1 MEQLLEALTGET
13 FETKLEPITTDVYG
27 AALTRRGFVK
37 AGGALLVGFGLLR
50 GGVAKASVLRAD
62 GNAFDASLPQS
73 WIEIRPDNTVLYRT
87 GKSDFGQGTI
97 YTAYKQIIAD
107 ELDVT
112 FEAITTVVTADTDTT
127 PEGGGTFGLLGEGT
141 PNIRKAA
148 AYTREALLQLA
159 SQRLGVP
166 KEQLK
171 VADGVVSGGG
181 KQVSYG
187 DLVKDQN
194 LELTIPVGGD
204 LTSIFGLRI
213 TGNPPLKPAS
223 EMKVVGK
230 SYKNSN
236 ISSKAK
242 AEELWITN
250 VKLPGMLH
258 ARVIHPATLGS
269 HLVEAGK
276 VDTAKFPNTQLIVK
290 GDLVAVVAPT
300 EWEAIQASW
309 QVAGKTKWTE
319 WKGLPGKDK
328 VWDHLRNDS
337 DWKTAPVARGRKN
350 KGDTATA
357 MPAAPKKLE
366 ATYRLPYW
374 KHAPIGPT
382 LAVADY
388 KTDGSVTVHA
398 HTQNAQALRGQIAKM
413 LGTSVNNVVVKTYSG
428 AGHYG
433 RSNGGNSGAEDEAVI
448 LSKELGK
455 PVRVQWMRNDD
466 MQWSTQSPIAFADV
480 RIGLNADGKIAAYE
494 IDHFM
499 PAMQDDRMIG
509 AVIAGLPTMN
519 APSEKG
525 GPLNG
530 IANGPSDQW
539 LYDTVP
545 NLAERAHGTYQ
556 VGQKASPVAIGLRD
570 HSMRTPGQFQQ
581 NFPREMAMSE
591 AAGLAGADPL
601 QFRLDHAKDER
612 LINVLKR
619 LREESGWET
628 RPTPAPTATSMGT
641 GVVRGHGVSAMLR
654 SGTYWGCACEVSI
667 TLATGAVKVD
677 KYTVVLD
684 PGIVVNP
691 EQLKRQAQGGAM
703 MGLSI
708 ALHEEV
714 PFNESAVTAQDWYS
728 YPILT
733 MAEIPEC
740 KVVLLHRPEF
750 GTMGQGSEAANALG
764 ASAIASAVFDAT
776 GSPMRQIP
784 LRPAYVK
791 KMLDARNSD
800 TNAIPP
806 HHEERNDGSKPKSD
820 APAASTV

>member
-1 MEQLLEALTGET
+1 MEQLLEALTA
-13 FETKLEPITTDVYG
+13 DVYG
-27 AALTRRGFVK
+27 AKLTRRGFVK
-37 AGGALLVGFGLLR
+37 AGGTLMVGFGLLR
-50 GGVAKASVLRAD
+50 SGVARAAGRPD
-62 GNAFDASLPQS
+62 GNAFDPSLPQS

-97 YTAYKQIIAD
+97 YTAYRQIIAD

-112 FEAITTVVTADTDTT
+112 FEAITTVVSADTDTT

-148 AYTREALLQLA
+148 AYTRQALLQLA

-166 KEQLK
+166 KDQLNTS
-171 VADGVVSGGG
+171 DGVVYGGG

-187 DLVKDQN
+187 ELVKDQN
-194 LELTIPVGGD
+194 LQLSIPVAGD

-213 TGNPPLKPAS
+213 TGDPPLKPAR
-223 EMKVVGK
+223 EMKIVGK
-230 SYKNSN
+230 SYKNSS
-236 ISSKAK
+236 ISSKVK
-242 AEELWITN
+242 ADELWVTN

-258 ARVIHPATLGS
+258 GRVVHPGTLGS

-276 VDTAKFPNTQLIVK
+276 LDTTKFPNTQLIVN

-300 EWEAIQASW
+300 EWEAVLASG
-309 QVAGKTKWTE
+309 QVADTTKWTE
-319 WKGLPGKDK
+319 WKGLPGKENVYDY
-328 VWDHLRNDS
+328 LRNDA

-350 KGDTATA
+350 KGDTTA
-357 MPAAPKKLE
+357 VMQASPKKLE

-388 KTDGSVTVHA
+388 KADGSVTVHT
-398 HTQNAQALRGQIAKM
+398 HTQNAQALRGQIAMM
-413 LGTSVNNVVVKTYSG
+413 LGTSLDKVVVKTYSG

-433 RSNGGNSGAEDEAVI
+433 RSNGGNAGAEDEAVI

-455 PVRVQWMRNDD
+455 PVRVQWMRNDE
-466 MQWSTQSPIAFADV
+466 MQWSTQSPIAFSDV
-480 RIGLNADGKIAAYE
+480 RIGLDAGGKIAAYE

-499 PAMQDDRMIG
+499 PAFQDDRMIG
-509 AVIAGLPTMN
+509 AVIAGLPTMD

-525 GPLNG
+525 RMLNS
-530 IANGPSDQW
+530 ISNGPSDQW
-539 LYDTVP
+539 LYDTVA
-545 NLAERAHGTYQ
+545 NLTERAHGTYQ
-556 VGQKASPVAIGLRD
+556 VGQKNSPMAIGLRD

-591 AAGLAGADPL
+591 AAALAGADPL
-601 QFRLDHAKDER
+601 QFRIDHAKEER
-612 LINVLKR
+612 LITVLKR
-619 LREESGWET
+619 LKEESGWEA
-628 RPTPAPTATSMGT
+628 RPTPAPKANGNGRD

-654 SGTYWGCACEVSI
+654 SGTYWGCACEVSV

-677 KYTVVLD
+677 KYTVVVD

-691 EQLKRQAQGGAM
+691 EQLKRQVEGGAM

-714 PFNESAVTAQDWYS
+714 PFNESGITAEDWLS

-733 MAEIPEC
+733 MAEIPDF
-740 KVVLLHRPEF
+740 KVVLLHNPEV

-776 GSPMRQIP
+776 GRPMRQIP

-791 KMLDARNSD
+791 KMLDTRNSD
-800 TNAIPP
+800 TNQVPP
-806 HHEERNDGSKPKSD
+806 HHDEHNDPTKPKTASPAGSD
-820 APAASTV
+820 V

>member
-1 MEQLLEALTGET
+1 MEQLLEAMTGDV
-13 FETKLEPITTDVYG
+13 FKAKLEAVTTDVYG
-27 AALTRRGFVK
+27 ARLTRRGFVK
-37 AGGALLVGFGLLR
+37 AGGTLIVGFSMLR
-50 GGVAKASVLRAD
+50 GGVARATGRPD

-73 WIEIRPDNTVLYRT
+73 WIEIHPDNTVLYRT

-97 YTAYKQIIAD
+97 YTAYRQIIAD

-112 FEAITTVVTADTDTT
+112 FESITTVVSADTDTT

-148 AYTREALLQLA
+148 AYTRQALLQLA

-171 VADGVVSGGG
+171 TIDGVVYGGG

-194 LELTIPVGGD
+194 LQLTIPVDGQ

-213 TGNPPLKPAS
+213 TGDPPLKPAS
-223 EMKVVGK
+223 EMKIVGK

-236 ISSKAK
+236 ISSKVRAD
-242 AEELWITN
+242 ELWVTN
-250 VKLPGMLH
+250 VKLRGMLH
-258 ARVIHPATLGS
+258 ARMVHPGTLGS

-276 VDTAKFPNTQLIVK
+276 VDNTKFPNTRLVVK

-300 EWEAIQASW
+300 EWEAVQASQ
-309 QVAGKTKWTE
+309 QVASATKWTE
-319 WKGLPGKDK
+319 WKGLPGTDK
-328 VWDHLRNDS
+328 VYDHLRNEC
-337 DWKTAPVARGRKN
+337 DWKAAPVAKGRKN
-350 KGDTATA
+350 KGDTAA
-357 MPAAPKKLE
+357 VVLASPRKLE

-374 KHAPIGPT
+374 KHAPIGPA

-388 KTDGSVTVHA
+388 KADGSVTVHT
-398 HTQNAQALRGQIAKM
+398 HTQNAQALRGQLAKM
-413 LGTSVNNVVVKTYSG
+413 LGTTLDKVVVKTYSG

-433 RSNGGNSGAEDEAVI
+433 RSNGGNAGAEDEAVI

-466 MQWSTQSPIAFADV
+466 MQWSTQSPVAFSDV
-480 RIGLNADGKIAAYE
+480 RIGLTADGKIAAYE

-509 AVIAGLPTMN
+509 AVIAGLPTMD

-525 GPLNG
+525 RMLDS
-530 IANGPSDQW
+530 ISNGPSDQW
-539 LYDTVP
+539 LYDAVP
-545 NLAERAHGTYQ
+545 NLVERAHGTYQ
-556 VGQKASPVAIGLRD
+556 IGQKSSPVKIGLRD

-591 AAGLAGADPL
+591 AAALAGADPL

-612 LINVLKR
+612 LIALLKR
-619 LREESGWET
+619 LKEESGWEVHSHS
-628 RPTPAPTATSMGT
+628 APKAASTGS

-654 SGTYWGCACEVSI
+654 SGTYWGCACEVSV
-667 TLATGAVKVD
+667 TLSTGAVKVD
-677 KYTVVLD
+677 KSTFVVD

-691 EQLKRQAQGGAM
+691 EQLKRQVEGGAM

-714 PFNESAVTAQDWYS
+714 SFNESGVTARDWYS

-733 MAEIPEC
+733 MAEIPEF
-740 KVVLLHRPEF
+740 KVVLLHRPEV
-750 GTMGQGSEAANALG
+750 GNMGQGSEAANALG

-784 LRPAYVK
+784 LRPEYVK

-806 HHEERNDGSKPKSD
+806 HHDDSSDQTKPKSG
-820 APAASTV
+820 APAASTL

>member
-1 MEQLLEALTGET
+1 MEQLLEALTGEVYGAQPEALT
-13 FETKLEPITTDVYG
+13 SDVYG
-27 AALTRRGFVK
+27 AKLTRRGFVK
-37 AGGALLVGFGLLR
+37 AGGALVVGFGLLR
-50 GGVAKASVLRAD
+50 GGVARAGTGRAD
-62 GNAFDASLPQS
+62 GNAFDPGLPQS
-73 WIEIRPDNTVLYRT
+73 WIEIHPDNTVLYRT

-107 ELDVT
+107 ELDVS

-127 PEGGGTFGLLGEGT
+127 PEGGGTFGLLGEGI

-166 KEQLK
+166 KDQLK
-171 VADGVVSGGG
+171 TADGIVSGGG
-181 KQVSYG
+181 KKVSYG
-187 DLVKDQN
+187 DLVKDGNFQ
-194 LELTIPVGGD
+194 LTIPVGGD

-213 TGNPPLKPAS
+213 TGNPPLKPTS

-230 SYKNSN
+230 SYNNSN
-236 ISSKAK
+236 IASKVK
-242 AEELWITN
+242 AEELWVTN
-250 VKLPGMLH
+250 VKLPGMMH
-258 ARVIHPATLGS
+258 GRVVHPGTLGS
-269 HLVEAGK
+269 HLVSAGTLDK
-276 VDTAKFPNTQLIVK
+276 TKFPNTQLIVK

-300 EWEAIQASW
+300 EWEAVQASW
-309 QVAGKTKWTE
+309 QVAGATKWTE

-328 VWDHLRNDS
+328 LYDHLRNES
-337 DWKTAPVARGRKN
+337 DWKTAPVAKGRKN
-350 KGDTATA
+350 KGDTKSVMEAS
-357 MPAAPKKLE
+357 PKKLE

-388 KTDGSVTVHA
+388 KTDGSVVVHT
-398 HTQNAQALRGQIAKM
+398 HTQNAQALRGQLAKM
-413 LGTSVNNVVVKTYSG
+413 LGTSINNVVVKTYSG

-433 RSNGGNSGAEDEAVI
+433 RSNGGNAGAEDEAVI
-448 LSKELGK
+448 LSKEVGK
-455 PVRVQWMRNDD
+455 PVRVQWMRNDE
-466 MQWSTQSPIAFADV
+466 MQWSTQSPVAFADV
-480 RIGLNADGKIAAYE
+480 RIAVDAGGKISAYE

-499 PAMQDDRMIG
+499 PAMQDDRLIG

-525 GPLNG
+525 AILNG
-530 IANGPSDQW
+530 IGNGPSDDW
-539 LYDTVP
+539 LYAAVP
-545 NLAERAHGTYQ
+545 ALTERAHGTYQ
-556 VGQKASPVAIGLRD
+556 IGQQKSPVSIGIRD
-570 HSMRTPGQFQQ
+570 HTMRTPGQFQQ

-612 LINVLKR
+612 LIQVLNR
-619 LREESGWET
+619 LKVESGWEA
-628 RPTPAPTATSMGT
+628 RPSPSAASASGI
-641 GVVRGHGVSAMLR
+641 VRGHGVSAMLR
-654 SGTYWGCACEVSI
+654 SGTYWGCACEVSVNQ
-667 TLATGAVKVD
+667 ATGAVKVD
-677 KYTVVLD
+677 KYTIVLD

-691 EQLKRQAQGGAM
+691 DQLKRQVQGGAM

-714 PFNESAVTAQDWYS
+714 PFNESGITATDWYS

-733 MAEIPEC
+733 MAEIPEF

-764 ASAIASAVFDAT
+764 ASAIASAVYDAT
-776 GSPMRQIP
+776 GKPVRQIP

-791 KMLDARNSD
+791 QMLAGNSD
-800 TNAIPP
+800 INAIPP
-806 HHEERNDGSKPKSD
+806 RHDEPTKTGSS
-820 APAASTV
+820 APPATSAL

>member
-1 MEQLLEALTGET
+1 MEQLVEALTGESYG
-13 FETKLEPITTDVYG
+13 TKLEAVTTDVYG
-27 AALTRRGFVK
+27 AKLTRRGFVK
-37 AGGALLVGFGLLR
+37 AGGTLVVGFGLLR
-50 GGVAKASVLRAD
+50 GNIARAGIGRAD
-62 GNAFDASLPQS
+62 GNAFDPSLPQS

-97 YTAYKQIIAD
+97 YTAYKQILAD

-127 PEGGGTFGLLGEGT
+127 PEGGGTFGLLGEGI

-148 AYTREALLQLA
+148 AYTRLALLQLA

-171 VADGVVSGGG
+171 TVDGIVSGGG

-187 DLVKDQN
+187 ELVKDQN
-194 LELTIPVGGD
+194 FALTIPVRGD
-204 LTSIFGLRI
+204 LTSIFGLNI

-223 EMKVVGK
+223 EMKIVGK

-236 ISSKAK
+236 IA
-242 AEELWITN
+242 
-250 VKLPGMLH
+250 
-258 ARVIHPATLGS
+258 
-269 HLVEAGK
+269 
-276 VDTAKFPNTQLIVK
+276 FPNTQLIVK

-300 EWEAIQASW
+300 EWEAVQASW
-309 QVAGKTKWTE
+309 QVAGGTKWTE

-328 VWDHLRNDS
+328 VYEHLRNES

-350 KGDTATA
+350 KGNTASVMEA
-357 MPAAPKKLE
+357 SSKKLE

-382 LAVADY
+382 LALADY
-388 KTDGSVTVHA
+388 KSDGSVVVHT
-398 HTQNAQALRGQIAKM
+398 HTQNAQALRGQLAMM
-413 LGTSVNNVVVKTYSG
+413 LGTTIDKVVVKTYSG

-433 RSNGGNSGAEDEAVI
+433 RSNGGNAGAEDEAVI

-455 PVRVQWMRNDD
+455 PVRVQWMRNDE
-466 MQWSTQSPIAFADV
+466 MQWSTQSPVAFADV
-480 RIGLNADGKIAAYE
+480 RIAVDDKGKISAYE

-499 PAMQDDRMIG
+499 PAGQDDRLIG

-525 GPLNG
+525 AILNG
-530 IANGPSDQW
+530 IGNGPSDNW
-539 LYDTVP
+539 LYDAVP
-545 NLAERAHGTYQ
+545 ALTERAHGTYQ
-556 VGQKASPVAIGLRD
+556 IGQKASPVAIGIRD
-570 HSMRTPGQFQQ
+570 HTMRTPGQFQQ

-591 AAGLAGADPL
+591 AAALASADPL
-601 QFRLDHAKDER
+601 QFRLDHAQDER
-612 LINVLKR
+612 LITVLKR
-619 LREESGWET
+619 LKDESAWES
-628 RPTPAPTATSMGT
+628 RPSRAPSSAS
-641 GVVRGHGVSAMLR
+641 GVVRGRGVSAMLR
-654 SGTYWGCACEVSI
+654 SGTYWGCACEVSV
-667 TLATGAVKVD
+667 TLETGAVKVD
-677 KYTVVLD
+677 KYTIVLD

-691 EQLKRQAQGGAM
+691 EQLKRQVQGGAM

-714 PFNESAVTAQDWYS
+714 PFNESGITAADWYS

-733 MAEIPEC
+733 MAEIPEF

-750 GTMGQGSEAANALG
+750 GTMGQGSEAATALG

-776 GSPMRQIP
+776 GKPMRQIP

-791 KMLDARNSD
+791 QMLAGNAEI
-800 TNAIPP
+800 NAIPP
-806 HHEERNDGSKPKSD
+806 HHNDPTSPRTGPSGP
-820 APAASTV
+820 PASSAL

>member
-1 MEQLLEALTGET
+1 MVQLLEAMGLESLATERET
-13 FETKLEPITTDVYG
+13 TSINVYG
-27 AALTRRGFVK
+27 ATLTRRGFVK
-37 AGGALLVGFGLLR
+37 AGGMLAVGVGLLR
-50 GGVAKASVLRAD
+50 GGVASAAAFRPD

-97 YTAYKQIIAD
+97 YTAYRQLIAD
-107 ELDVT
+107 ELDIP

-148 AYTREALLQLA
+148 AYTRQALLKLA
-159 SQRLGVP
+159 SERLGVP
-166 KEQLK
+166 ADQLK
-171 VADGVVSGGG
+171 VVDGVVHGGG
-181 KQVSYG
+181 KTISYG
-187 DLVKDQN
+187 ELVKDQS
-194 LELTIPVGGD
+194 LQLTIPVAGD
-204 LTSIFGLRI
+204 LTSMFGLRI
-213 TGNPPLKPAS
+213 TGNPPLKPVS
-223 EMKVVGK
+223 EMKIVGK
-230 SYKNSN
+230 SYKNSA
-236 ISSKAK
+236 IASKVR
-242 AEELWITN
+242 AEEPWVTN

-276 VDTAKFPNTQLIVK
+276 VDTAKFPTTKVVVK
-290 GDLVAVVAPT
+290 GDLVAVVSPSQ
-300 EWEAIQASW
+300 WEAVRAAL
-309 QVAGKTKWTE
+309 QVEAGTKWTE

-328 VWDHLRNDS
+328 IYDHLRNES
-337 DWKTAPVARGRKN
+337 DWTKARVAAGRKN
-350 KGDTATA
+350 KGATGPVFEKA
-357 MPAAPKKLE
+357 SKKLE

-388 KTDGSVTVHA
+388 KPDGSVTIHT
-398 HTQNAQALRGQIAKM
+398 HTQNSQALRGQIAKM
-413 LGTSVNNVVVKTYSG
+413 LGTSVNNVVVKTYAG

-433 RSNGGNSGAEDEAVI
+433 RSNGGNAGAEDEAVI

-455 PVRVQWMRNDD
+455 PVRVQWMRDD
-466 MQWSTQSPIAFADV
+466 EMKWSTSSPVAFADV
-480 RIGLNADGKIAAYE
+480 RIALGEDGKIAAYE

-499 PAMQDDRMIG
+499 PAMQDDRLIG
-509 AVIAGLPTMN
+509 AVIAGLPVMD
-519 APSEKG
+519 APTEKG
-525 GPLNG
+525 SMLNN
-530 IANGPSDQW
+530 IANGPSDAW

-545 NLAERAHGTYQ
+545 NLVERAHGTYQ
-556 VGQKASPVAIGLRD
+556 VGQLKSPLAIGLRD

-591 AAGLAGADPL
+591 AAALAGADPL
-601 QFRLDHAKDER
+601 QFRIDHARDER
-612 LINVLKR
+612 LIHVLKR

-628 RPTPAPTATSMGT
+628 RPSPAANASGS

-654 SGTYWGCACEVSI
+654 SGTYWGCACEVSVN
-667 TLATGAVKVD
+667 LGTGAVKVE
-677 KYTVVLD
+677 KYTVALD
-684 PGIVVNP
+684 PGVVVNP
-691 EQLKRQAQGGAM
+691 EQLKRQAEGGAM

-714 PFNESAVTAQDWYS
+714 PFNESAITAEHWLS

-740 KVVLLHRPEF
+740 KVVLLNNPAV
-750 GTMGQGSEAANALG
+750 GQMGQGSEAANALG

-776 GSPMRQIP
+776 GKPMRQLP
-784 LRPAYVK
+784 LRPEYVK
-791 KMLDARNSD
+791 KMLAGDSD
-800 TNAIPP
+800 INRVPP
-806 HHEERNDGSKPKSD
+806 RHDDSNEKAPQAG

>member
-1 MEQLLEALTGET
+1 MEQLLEALTGGEFT
-13 FETKLEPITTDVYG
+13 AKLEAVTTDVFG
-27 AALTRRGFVK
+27 AKLTRRGFVK
-37 AGGALLVGFGLLR
+37 AGGALMVGFGMLR
-50 GGVAKASVLRAD
+50 GGVARAAGRPD

-97 YTAYKQIIAD
+97 YTAYRQLIAD

-112 FEAITTVVTADTDTT
+112 FESITTVVSADTDTT

-141 PNIRKAA
+141 PNVRKAA
-148 AYTREALLQLA
+148 AYTRQALLQLA
-159 SQRLGVP
+159 SERLGLP

-171 VADGVVSGGG
+171 TVDGVVSGGG

-187 DLVKDQN
+187 ELVKDEKLQ
-194 LELTIPVGGD
+194 LTIPVSGQ

-213 TGNPPLKPAS
+213 TGDPPLKPVS
-223 EMKVVGK
+223 EMKIVGR

-236 ISSKAK
+236 ISSKVR
-242 AEELWITN
+242 AEELWVTN
-250 VKLPGMLH
+250 VKLPDMLH
-258 ARVIHPATLGS
+258 ARVVHPGTLGS

-276 VDTAKFPNTQLIVK
+276 VDTAKFPNTRLVVK

-300 EWEAIQASW
+300 EWEAVQALQ
-309 QVAGKTKWTE
+309 QVASATKWTE

-328 VWDHLRNDS
+328 VYDHLRNEC
-337 DWKTAPVARGRKN
+337 DWKAAPVAKGRNN
-350 KGDTATA
+350 KGDTAA
-357 MPAAPKKLE
+357 VMQASPRKLE

-382 LAVADY
+382 LALADY
-388 KTDGSVTVHA
+388 KADGSVTVHT
-398 HTQNAQALRGQIAKM
+398 HTQNAQALRGQLAMM
-413 LGTSVNNVVVKTYSG
+413 LGTTLDKVVVKTYSG

-433 RSNGGNSGAEDEAVI
+433 RSNGGNAGAEDEAVI

-455 PVRVQWMRNDD
+455 PVRVQWMRNDE
-466 MQWSTQSPIAFADV
+466 MQWSTQSPVAFADV
-480 RIGLNADGKIAAYE
+480 RIGLTADGKISAYE

-509 AVIAGLPTMN
+509 AVIAGLPTMD

-525 GPLNG
+525 RMLDS
-530 IANGPSDQW
+530 ISNGPSDQW
-539 LYDTVP
+539 LYDAVP

-556 VGQKASPVAIGLRD
+556 IGQKSSPVKIGIRD

-591 AAGLAGADPL
+591 AAALAGADPL
-601 QFRLDHAKDER
+601 QFRIDHAKDER
-612 LINVLKR
+612 LLTVLKR
-619 LREESGWET
+619 LKDESGWEP
-628 RPTPAPTATSMGT
+628 RPTKISTATSAAT

-654 SGTYWGCACEVSI
+654 SGTYWACACEVSV
-667 TLATGAVKVD
+667 TLSTGAVKVD
-677 KYTVVLD
+677 KYTVVVD

-691 EQLKRQAQGGAM
+691 EQLKRQVEGGAM

-714 PFNESAVTAQDWYS
+714 PFNESGITAQDWLS

-740 KVVLLHRPEF
+740 KVVLLHHPEV

-764 ASAIASAVFDAT
+764 ASAIAAAVFDAT
-776 GSPMRQIP
+776 GKPMRQLP
-784 LRPAYVK
+784 LRAAYVK
-791 KMLDARNSD
+791 KMLVAGNSD
-800 TNAIPP
+800 MNAIPP
-806 HHEERNDGSKPKSD
+806 SHDEDGEKTKPASGE
-820 APAASTV
+820 PAASKI